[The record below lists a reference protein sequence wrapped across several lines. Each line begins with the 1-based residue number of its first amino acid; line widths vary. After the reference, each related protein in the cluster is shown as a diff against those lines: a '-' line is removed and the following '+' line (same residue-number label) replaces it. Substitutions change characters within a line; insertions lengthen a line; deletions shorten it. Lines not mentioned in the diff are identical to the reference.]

1 MINVE
6 GQFDSVWRAGF
17 NLPTL
22 QCNISYSNVNNGHVN
37 TKMVKKEFVLTRKEK
52 VLCQY
57 T

>member
-1 MINVE
+1 MLK
-6 GQFDSVWRAGF
+6 DS
-17 NLPTL
+17 LTPTL

>member
-1 MINVE
+1 MLKDSLTQFE
-6 GQFDSVWRAGF
+6 GRVQSSYIAVWYM
-17 NLPTL
+17 
-22 QCNISYSNVNNGHVN
+22 SYSNVNNGHVN